1 MQLETA
7 MSDVVRF
14 GVALVVFAHGVG
26 HILFLGPVLGLG
38 SWAGQ
43 TGHSWL
49 LTGVLGD
56 GATRAIATLTWSAV
70 IVLFV
75 AGVGGFLAGAD
86 WWRGITIAAAALSLA
101 GIVVFWD
108 GLATSSAIFALVV
121 DLVILAALVAAHW
134 PSTELAGS

>member
-1 MQLETA
+1 MPDAL
-7 MSDVVRF
+7 RI

-38 SWAGQ
+38 NWAGQ
-43 TGHSWL
+43 SGQSWL

-56 GATRAIATLTWSAV
+56 TATRAVATLTWSAV

-86 WWRGITIAAAALSLA
+86 WWRGATIAAAALSIA
-101 GIVVFWD
+101 GIAGFWD
-108 GLATSSAIFALVV
+108 GIATTNAIFALVT
-121 DLVILAALVAAHW
+121 DLLILGALFVAHW
-134 PSTELAGS
+134 PSSELAGS